1 MVGRADLMSDPDPT
15 HTPSDGPAAA
25 APGPRYGAGR
35 IAAIV
40 GGSLA
45 LLVGLALLV
54 AGGALVVVH
63 LTQRDDDGF
72 YTTDARRLQTATPAL
87 TAEGLKL
94 GDGRTAD
101 KDVVD
106 VIDATVQIRAT
117 GTGGTPL
124 FVGIADTRD
133 LDAYLRGTAHD
144 EVRDISDGTV
154 RLRRHP
160 GGLRGRPAGR
170 AAVLGGGQR
179 GPRNAGRA
187 VEGERAATG
196 ARSVLRPGGA
206 ARRQSRM

>member
-1 MVGRADLMSDPDPT
+1 MGGSGDLMSDPDPT
-15 HTPSDGPAAA
+15 QTPGDGPAAA
-25 APGPRYGAGR
+25 AAGPRYGAGR

-72 YTTDARRLQTATPAL
+72 YTTDARRLQTPTPAL

-106 VIDATVQIRAT
+106 AIDATVQIRAT
-117 GTGGTPL
+117 GAGGTPL
-124 FVGIADTRD
+124 FVGIAHTRD

-160 GGLRGRPAGR
+160 GGLRAAPPVAQRFWVAASAGR
-170 AAVLGGGQR
+170 GTQVVRWKAKGGDWSAVVFAPAA
-179 GPRNAGRA
+179 PRASA
-187 VEGERAATG
+187 PT
-196 ARSVLRPGGA
+196 
-206 ARRQSRM
+206 